1 MGDMSDSE
9 IISSDVLDVIIVGAG
24 ISGINAAYRIQTE
37 LPSTTYT
44 ILEAR
49 GGIGGTWDFFRY
61 PGFRSDSDLYTFAFS
76 WRPWSQEKHIA
87 DGDSI
92 RQYILESAE
101 MYGIDRKVQFH
112 QKVVSA
118 SWSTDQQ
125 MWTLLVDAGGEKRYL
140 HARFVILSTGYYDY
154 DEPLSTTITGIE
166 NFKGTVLHPQ
176 SWPKDFDYSNRK
188 IVVIG
193 SGSTAVTLIP
203 SLAEKA
209 SHVTMLQRSPSY
221 ILARPSVDKFGRFVS
236 KLLPSWIAYRITR
249 FKFLLESFL
258 FIKFCGRFPTA
269 ARKLIKKAT
278 VRELPKDVPHSP
290 HFEPRYNPWE
300 QRLCLCPD
308 GDFFQAMRSGK
319 ASVVTD
325 RITSV
330 VENGIQL
337 ASGQILD
344 ADVIVT
350 ATGLKIKTA
359 GGAQLSV
366 DNVPIKIGEKF
377 LWKGVML
384 QDTPNMAYVIG
395 YTNIS
400 WTLGADATAL
410 LVCRLLK
417 YLKDDKITSAI
428 PRLEHSELLQSLP
441 AMNLSSTYIVKGMKE
456 LPRAADNEPWGPR
469 KTYFADLWEVK
480 FGRITDG
487 LQLQRV
493 SV

>member
-1 MGDMSDSE
+1 MGDMSDSD

-24 ISGINAAYRIQTE
+24 ISGINAAYRIQTN
-37 LPSTTYT
+37 LPSATYT

-61 PGFRSDSDLYTFAFS
+61 PGFRSDSDLYTFGFP
-76 WRPWSQEKHIA
+76 WRPWSQEKYIA

-92 RQYILESAE
+92 RKYIRESAA

-118 SWSTDQQ
+118 NWSTDQQ

-140 HARFVILSTGYYDY
+140 HARFVVLSTGYYDY

-176 SWPKDFDYSNRK
+176 FWPEDFDYADKK
-188 IVVIG
+188 IIVIG
-193 SGSTAVTLIP
+193 SGSTAVTLVP

-221 ILARPSVDKFGRFVS
+221 LLARPSVDTFGSIVS
-236 KLLPSWIAYRITR
+236 KLLPSWIAHRITR
-249 FKFLLESFL
+249 YKFLLQNLL
-258 FIKFCGRFPTA
+258 FVSFCGRFPTA
-269 ARKLIKKAT
+269 AKKLIKKAT
-278 VRELPKDVPHSP
+278 VKELPKDVPHNP

-319 ASVVTD
+319 ASVVTAK
-325 RITSV
+325 ITSV

-350 ATGLKIKTA
+350 ATGLKLKTA

-366 DNVPIKIGEKF
+366 DNVPVKVGEKF

-384 QDTPNMAYVIG
+384 QDTPNMATVIG
-395 YTNIS
+395 YTNAS

-417 YLKDDKITSAI
+417 YLKDKEFMSAI
-428 PRLEHSELLQSLP
+428 PRLQDSEKISSVP
-441 AMNLSSTYIVKGMKE
+441 ALNLSSTYIVKGMKE
-456 LPRAADNEPWGPR
+456 LPRTADKAPWAPR
-469 KTYFADLWEVK
+469 ITYFADLWEAK
-480 FGRITDG
+480 FGSITDG

-493 SV
+493 LG

>member
-9 IISSDVLDVIIVGAG
+9 IISSDFLDVIIVGAG
-24 ISGINAAYRIQTE
+24 ISGINAAYRIQTN
-37 LPSTTYT
+37 LPSATYT

-61 PGFRSDSDLYTFAFS
+61 PGFRSDSDLYTFGFP
-76 WRPWSQEKHIA
+76 WRPWSQEKYIA

-92 RQYILESAE
+92 RQYIHKSAA

-112 QKVVSA
+112 QKFVSA
-118 SWSTDQQ
+118 NWSTDQQ
-125 MWTLLVDAGGEKRYL
+125 MWTLVVDAGGEKRYL

-166 NFKGTVLHPQ
+166 NFEGTVLHPQ
-176 SWPKDFDYSNRK
+176 FWPEDFDYADKK
-188 IVVIG
+188 IIVIG
-193 SGSTAVTLIP
+193 SGSTAVTLVP

-221 ILARPSVDKFGRFVS
+221 LLARPSVDTFGSIVS
-236 KLLPSWIAYRITR
+236 KLLPSWIAHRITR
-249 FKFLLESFL
+249 YKFLLQNFL
-258 FIKFCGRFPTA
+258 FVSFCGRFPTA
-269 ARKLIKKAT
+269 AKKLIKKAT
-278 VRELPKDVPHSP
+278 VKELPKEVPHNP

-308 GDFFQAMRSGK
+308 GDFFQSMRSGK

-325 RITSV
+325 KITSV

-337 ASGQILD
+337 ASGRVLD

-350 ATGLKIKTA
+350 ATGLKLKTA

-366 DNVPIKIGEKF
+366 DNVPVKVGEKF

-384 QDTPNMAYVIG
+384 QDTPNMATVIG
-395 YTNIS
+395 YTNAS

-417 YLKDDKITSAI
+417 YLKDKEFTSAI
-428 PRLEHSELLQSLP
+428 PRLEGSEGIRSVP
-441 AMNLSSTYIVKGMKE
+441 ALNLSSTYIVKGMKE
-456 LPRAADNEPWGPR
+456 LPRTADKAPWAPR
-469 KTYFADLWEVK
+469 KTYFADLWDAK
-480 FGRITDG
+480 FGSITDG

-493 SV
+493 LG

>member
-1 MGDMSDSE
+1 MGDMGDSE
-9 IISSDVLDVIIVGAG
+9 ILSSDLLDVIIVGAG
-24 ISGINAAYRIQTE
+24 ISGINAAYRIQTA

-61 PGFRSDSDLYTFAFS
+61 PGFRSDSDLYTFGFP
-76 WRPWSQEKHIA
+76 WRPWSEEKYIA

-92 RQYILESAE
+92 RKYIRDSAA
-101 MYGIDRKVQFH
+101 MYDIDSKVQFH

-125 MWTLLVDAGGEKRYL
+125 MWTLLVDAGGEKKYL

-166 NFKGTVLHPQ
+166 DFKGTVLHPQ
-176 SWPKDFDYSNRK
+176 FWPEDFDYADK
-188 IVVIG
+188 EIVVIG

-209 SHVTMLQRSPSY
+209 SHVTMLQRSPTY
-221 ILARPSVDKFGRFVS
+221 LLARPSVDAFASFIG
-236 KLLPSWIAYRITR
+236 KLFPSWIAHRVTR
-249 FKFLLESFL
+249 YKFLLQNYL
-258 FIKFCGRFPTA
+258 FVKFCGRFPTA
-269 ARKLIKKAT
+269 ARKMIKKAT
-278 VRELPKDVPHSP
+278 IKELPKDIPHNP

-325 RITSV
+325 RITNV
-330 VENGIQL
+330 LKNGIQL
-337 ASGQILD
+337 ASGQVLD

-350 ATGLKIKTA
+350 ATGLKLKTA

-366 DNVPIKIGEKF
+366 DNVPIQIGEKF
-377 LWKGVML
+377 IWKGAML
-384 QDTPNMAYVIG
+384 QDTPNMAYVLG
-395 YTNIS
+395 YTNAS

-417 YLKDDKITSAI
+417 YMKDNKYTSAT
-428 PRLEHSELLQSLP
+428 PQLEHSEALHSVP

-456 LPRAADNEPWGPR
+456 LPRAADKEPWGPR
-469 KTYFADLWEVK
+469 KTYYADLWEAK

-487 LQLQRV
+487 LHLQRV
-493 SV
+493 LV

>member
-1 MGDMSDSE
+1 MGDISDSE
-9 IISSDVLDVIIVGAG
+9 TISSDFLDVIIVGAG
-24 ISGINAAYRIQTE
+24 ISGINAAYRIQTQ

-61 PGFRSDSDLYTFAFS
+61 PGFRSDSDLYTFGFP
-76 WRPWSQEKHIA
+76 WRPWSQEKYIA

-92 RQYILESAE
+92 RKYIRESAAI
-101 MYGIDRKVQFH
+101 YGIDHKVQFH
-112 QKVVSA
+112 QKLVSA
-118 SWSTDQQ
+118 NWSTDQQ
-125 MWTLLVDAGGEKRYL
+125 MWTLLVDAGGEKRIL

-176 SWPKDFDYSNRK
+176 FWPEDFDYADKK
-188 IVVIG
+188 IIVIG

-221 ILARPSVDKFGRFVS
+221 VLARPSVDTFGSIVS
-236 KLLPSWIAYRITR
+236 KLLPSWIAHRITR
-249 FKFLLESFL
+249 YKFLLQSFL
-258 FIKFCGRFPTA
+258 FVNFCGRFPTA

-278 VRELPKDVPHSP
+278 VKELPKDVPHNP

-325 RITSV
+325 KITSV

-337 ASGQILD
+337 ASGQVLD
-344 ADVIVT
+344 ADIIVT
-350 ATGLKIKTA
+350 ATGLKLKTA

-366 DNVPIKIGEKF
+366 DNVPVNVGEKF

-384 QDTPNMAYVIG
+384 QDTPNMATVIG
-395 YTNIS
+395 YTNAS

-417 YLKDDKITSAI
+417 YLKDKEFTSAI
-428 PRLEHSELLQSLP
+428 PRLGDSKRLHSVP
-441 AMNLSSTYIVKGMKE
+441 ALNLSSTYIVKGMDQ
-456 LPRAADNEPWGPR
+456 LPRAADKAPWAPR
-469 KTYFADLWEVK
+469 KTYFADLWEAK
-480 FGRITDG
+480 FGSITDG
-487 LQLQRV
+487 LQLRRV
-493 SV
+493 LG

>member
-1 MGDMSDSE
+1 MGDISDSE

-24 ISGINAAYRIQTE
+24 ISGINAAYRIQTN

-49 GGIGGTWDFFRY
+49 GRIGGTWDFFRY
-61 PGFRSDSDLYTFAFS
+61 PGFRCDSDLYTFAFP

-92 RQYILESAE
+92 RKYILESAA
-101 MYGIDRKVQFH
+101 MYGIDRKVQFR
-112 QKVVSA
+112 QKLVSA
-118 SWSTDQQ
+118 SWSSDQQ
-125 MWTLLVDAGGEKRYL
+125 MWTLLVDADGEKRYL

-166 NFKGTVLHPQ
+166 DFKGTVLHPQ
-176 SWPKDFDYSNRK
+176 FWPEDFDYSDRK

-221 ILARPSVDKFGRFVS
+221 VLARPSVDKFGSFIS
-236 KLLPSWIAYRITR
+236 KLLPSWIAHRITR

-258 FIKFCGRFPTA
+258 FVKFCGRFPTA

-278 VRELPKDVPHSP
+278 VRELPKDVPHNP

-308 GDFFQAMRSGK
+308 GDFFQAMRTGK

-350 ATGLKIKTA
+350 ATGLKVKTA

-395 YTNIS
+395 YINAS

-417 YLKDDKITSAI
+417 YLKDNEITSAM
-428 PRLEHSELLQSLP
+428 PRLEHSELLHSLP
-441 AMNLSSTYIVKGMKE
+441 AMNLSSTYVVKGMKE
-456 LPRAADNEPWGPR
+456 LPRAADSGPWGPR
-469 KTYFADLWEVK
+469 KTYFADLWEAK

-487 LQLQRV
+487 LQLRRV